1 LTLLH
6 PFDRSAASDAGLL
19 RRRVQVPSALN
30 TEARARRYPSGK
42 IVYVLQYRMPGGGT
56 TKTFTIGAHGSPSPA
71 LYLPLSSSPFQV
83 SITGRHQHS
92 RHDVELAFWGPQTM
106 IFDANLA
113 ASEKLRLI
121 SHAEEADL
129 LLID

>member
-1 LTLLH
+1 
-6 PFDRSAASDAGLL
+6 
-19 RRRVQVPSALN
+19 
-30 TEARARRYPSGK
+30 
-42 IVYVLQYRMPGGGT
+42 
-56 TKTFTIGAHGSPSPA
+56 
-71 LYLPLSSSPFQV
+71 
-83 SITGRHQHS
+83 
-92 RHDVELAFWGPQTM
+92 VELAFWGPQTM